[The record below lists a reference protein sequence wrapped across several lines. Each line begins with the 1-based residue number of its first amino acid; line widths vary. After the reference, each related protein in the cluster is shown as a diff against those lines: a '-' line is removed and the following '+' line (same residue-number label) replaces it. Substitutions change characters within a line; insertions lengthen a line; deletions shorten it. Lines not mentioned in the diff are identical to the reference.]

1 MTDDLAQR
9 FRRLSRTIHDL
20 QQAQGVL
27 DWDQQTMMPR
37 RGMTQRSR
45 QLAALATVIHDKL
58 TAPELGEVIAGLEGQ
73 GDGLD
78 PLLAADLRELRRER
92 DRAVR
97 IPEELVAER
106 ARVCAEAQAAW
117 EEAYE
122 RNSYP
127 LFKPH
132 LERVLDIVRRVTA
145 ALSASR
151 EGVGAYDLMLEEYEP
166 GATEAQLRELFDGL
180 GPTLSALLGRIL
192 DAPREGRP
200 DRELLRGSFPIA
212 AQERFLRQVI
222 ERMGFDFA
230 AGRVDRS
237 VHPFTAGTM
246 HDVRITNRYREDYLA
261 PAVFG
266 MIHEAGHALYEQGL
280 DPERYRDP
288 AGGYCSLGIHESQS
302 RLWENLVGRSRPFWS
317 FHLPLLKQ
325 VFPALAPIDLDAFVG
340 AINEVRP
347 SLVRVDADEVTYN
360 LHIVLRFRLES
371 ALLSGDL
378 DVADLP
384 GAWRDQTQEL
394 FGLQP
399 ATDREGAL
407 QDVHW
412 SAGLFGYFPTYALGN
427 LYGAQFL
434 EAMRRD
440 VTDLDERIAAGDLS
454 PIKGWLNEK
463 IHSQGRR
470 YLAPEL
476 CERVTGAPLSPEPAI
491 GHLERKYIALYKL

>member
-1 MTDDLAQR
+1 MTDDLANQ

-37 RGMTQRSR
+37 RGTTQRGQ
-45 QLAALATVIHDKL
+45 QLAALATVIHEKL
-58 TAPELGEVIAGLEGQ
+58 TAPKLGDVMTALEEK
-73 GDGLD
+73 DDLD
-78 PLLAADLRELRRER
+78 PLLQADLRELKRER
-92 DRAVR
+92 DRAVK

-117 EEAYE
+117 ENAYE
-122 RNSYP
+122 GNNFA
-127 LFKPH
+127 LFQPH
-132 LERVLDIVRRVTA
+132 LEQVLDIVRRVTA
-145 ALSASR
+145 ALARDGAS
-151 EGVGAYDLMLEEYEP
+151 AYDLMLEEYEP
-166 GATEAQLRELFDGL
+166 GATEEQLRELFDGL
-180 GPTLSALLGRIL
+180 GPTVTELLERIL
-192 DAPREGRP
+192 DTPLESRP
-200 DRELLRGSFPIA
+200 NRDLLRGRFPVA
-212 AQERFLRQVI
+212 AQERFLRKVI
-222 ERMGFDFA
+222 ERIGFDFD

-246 HDVRITNRYREDYLA
+246 NDVRVTNRYRESNLA
-261 PAVFG
+261 PAIFG

-288 AGGYCSLGIHESQS
+288 AGGYCSLGVHESQS
-302 RLWENLVGRSRPFWS
+302 RLWENLIGRSRPFWS
-317 FHLPLLKQ
+317 FHLPLLKEA
-325 VFPALAPIDLDAFVG
+325 FPALAPVDLDAFLG

-360 LHIVLRFRLES
+360 LHIILRFRLES
-371 ALLSGDL
+371 AMLSGDL

-384 GAWRDQTQEL
+384 GAWKEQTQKL

-440 VTDLDERIAAGDLS
+440 LTDLDEKIGAGELA
-454 PIKGWLNEK
+454 PIKQWLNEK
-463 IHSQGRR
+463 IHRQGRR

-476 CERVTGAPLSPEPAI
+476 CERVTGAPLSPEPALS
-491 GHLERKYIALYKL
+491 HLERKYGALYGL